1 MSQEDIPRKRYKP
14 LDQRKN
20 KHRYS
25 RRAGKR
31 AEIMRQFYK
40 TKIFIGKEAVEK
52 MVLRRNCTVS
62 I

>member
-1 MSQEDIPRKRYKP
+1 MSEEDIPRKKYKP
-14 LDQRKN
+14 LDQRKK

-25 RRAGKR
+25 RRVGEK